1 MKKVAGRFVSLSLP
15 RRMVCDT
22 LYASRQV
29 PQVMG
34 ERRMRLGPLLA
45 DRKATAAP
53 RPSLLAMFIKA
64 FAIVAARRPEL
75 RRVFVARPWHR
86 LYEYDRNLVSI
97 TIERDYQGE
106 SALFLVRLESPEQMP
121 LLEIDARLRKLKEQ
135 PIEKTSHFRN
145 ALRIA
150 SLPLLLRRLFWSLV
164 MNWMPRLRGRSLGT
178 MGFSVT
184 ASMGAVALTLITP
197 WTTSVYYDFPDADG
211 SLNVRVALDHRGLDG
226 KAMARALAEV
236 EQEMLGSIR
245 AEVATLRR
253 KAA

>member
-15 RRMVCDT
+15 RRMVCDS
-22 LYASRQV
+22 LYASSKV
-29 PQVMG
+29 PQVVG
-34 ERRMRLGPLLA
+34 QRRMHLGPLIA
-45 DRKATAAP
+45 ERKAAAAP
-53 RPSLLAMFIKA
+53 RPSLLAMFVKA

-97 TIERDYQGE
+97 AIERDYHGE
-106 SALFLVRLESPEQMP
+106 SALFLARLESPEQMP

-164 MNWMPRLRGRSLGT
+164 MNWMPRLRGRALGT
-178 MGFSVT
+178 LGFSVT
-184 ASMGAVALTLITP
+184 AATGSAALTLITP
-197 WTTSVYYDFPDADG
+197 WTTSVFYDFPDADG
-211 SLNVRVALDHRGLDG
+211 SLNVRVALDHRVLDG
-226 KAMARALAEV
+226 KAMALALAEV
-236 EQEMLGSIR
+236 EREMLGSIR
-245 AEVATLRR
+245 AEVAGLQRV
-253 KAA
+253 AA